1 MINKMDKYSII
12 TLKKKGCSFRN
23 IAKQLGIDRKT
34 VSKIWHQ
41 YSNAKEFL
49 ISSQGEITSLDQD
62 SITEQIIGDMK
73 YDTSNR
79 KKVKLTPDIQKRIAE
94 LLDFEDLKTK
104 RLGKRHKQK
113 LSGTQIHEIL
123 RQEGF
128 DIGVTTV
135 RNFIR
140 SLKETRETFIR
151 QEYNLGDRLEYDFGE
166 VKLWIQGRRQTFYLA
181 VLTAPASGFR
191 YAYLYKNQKQE
202 VFLDSHVQF
211 FEMMGGSYREVVY
224 DNMKNV
230 VTKFLPNGDKI
241 LNEACINLALYYDFE
256 INTTNIRKGNEKGSV
271 ENSVKVIRNQCFTK
285 KYEFE
290 SYEEAAK
297 HLKT

>member
-41 YSNAKEFL
+41 YSNAKESL

-62 SITEQIIGDMK
+62 SITEQIIGDIK

-140 SLKETRETFIR
+140 SLKETREI
-151 QEYNLGDRLEYDFGE
+151 
-166 VKLWIQGRRQTFYLA
+166 GR
-181 VLTAPASGFR
+181 ASC
-191 YAYLYKNQKQE
+191 
-202 VFLDSHVQF
+202 
-211 FEMMGGSYREVVY
+211 RERV
-224 DNMKNV
+224 
-230 VTKFLPNGDKI
+230 
-241 LNEACINLALYYDFE
+241 
-256 INTTNIRKGNEKGSV
+256 
-271 ENSVKVIRNQCFTK
+271 
-285 KYEFE
+285 
-290 SYEEAAK
+290 
-297 HLKT
+297 